1 MWELIA
7 LTIYGFLA
15 FCTFLLIM
23 SDDDVRVSS
32 KLVVIFMLIALIW
45 PITWAVYFLSDKR

>member
-15 FCTFLLIM
+15 FCTFLAIM
-23 SDDDVRVSS
+23 SDEDVRVSS
-32 KLVVIFMLIALIW
+32 RLVVIFILMASIW
-45 PITWAVYFLSDKR
+45 PVTWAVYFLSGKR

>member
-15 FCTFLLIM
+15 FCTFLVIM

-32 KLVVIFMLIALIW
+32 KFIVIFMLIAFIW
-45 PITWAVYFLSDKR
+45 PITWTIYYLSDKR

>member
-15 FCTFLLIM
+15 FCTFLAIM
-23 SDDDVRVSS
+23 SDEDVRVSS
-32 KLVVIFMLIALIW
+32 RLVVIFILIALIW
-45 PITWAVYFLSDKR
+45 PITWVIYFLSGKR